1 MAITSLVALAAVFV
15 SLLSVIVSDKNQRKT
30 LALNRSLA
38 KLTKEMENRR
48 SQIDGLREEISEY
61 CNLTYKVRQYNKY
74 LKHGVDCDHESAEK
88 EVYMCELAYNKL
100 IMRLNPGDPLELRL
114 INAIENLKANSE
126 DAWGDCRNNV
136 LNMAREV
143 FSRLWNSP
151 DLVDEYQC
159 LQELKG
165 SRK

>member
-1 MAITSLVALAAVFV
+1 
-15 SLLSVIVSDKNQRKT
+15 
-30 LALNRSLA
+30 
-38 KLTKEMENRR
+38 
-48 SQIDGLREEISEY
+48 
-61 CNLTYKVRQYNKY
+61 
-74 LKHGVDCDHESAEK
+74 
-88 EVYMCELAYNKL
+88 MCELAYNKL

-126 DAWGDCRNNV
+126 DAWEDCRNSV